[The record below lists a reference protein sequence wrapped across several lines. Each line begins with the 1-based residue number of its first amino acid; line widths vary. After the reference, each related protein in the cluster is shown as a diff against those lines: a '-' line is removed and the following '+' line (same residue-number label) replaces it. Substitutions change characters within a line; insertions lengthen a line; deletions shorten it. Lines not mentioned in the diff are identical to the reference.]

1 MKKLLTGALAAISMT
16 TLSVFACG
24 GMTQIDPP
32 SLQLDAG
39 PSEDQIESVVPE
51 LAPIVVLC

>member
-32 SLQLDAG
+32 ALYLDAG

-51 LAPIVVLC
+51 LSPIVVLC

>member
-1 MKKLLTGALAAISMT
+1 MKKLFVAVVVALSLTS
-16 TLSVFACG
+16 LSFACG

-39 PSEDQIESVVPE
+39 PSNTSIDSAVDQ
-51 LAPIVVLC
+51 LQGIVVLC